1 MMTNTIDIISF
12 EDNGEKDDKQII
24 VYKHPCED
32 FCTGTQLIVNES
44 QEAIFF
50 MNGRAMDTFP
60 PGKHTLET
68 QNLPLL
74 GSIFH
79 LGKDRTPFHCS
90 VYFINK
96 IGHIGLKWGT
106 SQSNIVEY
114 QDPVYHFPLRLAAH
128 GEMHFTIEDSR
139 KLMMQIVG
147 TGPCLTKRDLSGIIR
162 DLLMMRFKNYMATLM
177 TENNICIF
185 QIDSYLEAISET
197 LCNVLKEDFYEFGIG
212 LERFLVVGFQK
223 PEDDSNY
230 QRFRDLFFRQY
241 ADVTEAKLRQQVRS
255 IEQEPELVQSS
266 IAEPEES
273 VCVGCGRKISTTAKF
288 CPHCGRP
295 QAINSD
301 PPFITCFNCDSKVRF
316 TAFCENCGVPFFIEC
331 PHCHGKIQAQAN
343 YCSRCGNRINND
355 KE

>member
-1 MMTNTIDIISF
+1 MANSIDIISF
-12 EDNGEKDDKQII
+12 DDNGARDDQQII

-74 GSIFH
+74 GSIFN
-79 LGKDRTPFHCS
+79 LGNGRTPFHCS

-96 IGHIGLKWGT
+96 IGHINLKWGT

-114 QDPVYHFPLRLAAH
+114 QDPVYNFPLRLAAR
-128 GEMHFTIEDSR
+128 GEMHFCIENSR
-139 KLMMQIVG
+139 KLMMKLVG
-147 TGPCLTKRDLSGIIR
+147 TSPGLTKRDLSEIIR

-185 QIDSYLEAISET
+185 QIDSYLEAISTT
-197 LCNVLKEDFYEFGIG
+197 LFDVLKEEFSEFGIG

-223 PEDDSNY
+223 PEADSNY

-241 ADVTEAKLRQQVRS
+241 ADVAEAKIKQQVQY
-255 IEQEPELVQSS
+255 IEQEADTVPASS
-266 IAEPEES
+266 EKQEKSI
-273 VCVGCGRKISTTAKF
+273 CGCCGTKISVTAKF
-288 CPHCGRP
+288 CPHCGNP
-295 QAINSD
+295 QAID
-301 PPFITCFNCDSKVRF
+301 LDYPLVTCSNCNTKVQL
-316 TAFCENCGVPFFIEC
+316 TAFCENCGTPFYIKC
-331 PHCHGKIQAQAN
+331 PHCQGKIQADSFF
-343 YCSRCGNRINND
+343 CSKCGVQVD
-355 KE
+355 KFKE